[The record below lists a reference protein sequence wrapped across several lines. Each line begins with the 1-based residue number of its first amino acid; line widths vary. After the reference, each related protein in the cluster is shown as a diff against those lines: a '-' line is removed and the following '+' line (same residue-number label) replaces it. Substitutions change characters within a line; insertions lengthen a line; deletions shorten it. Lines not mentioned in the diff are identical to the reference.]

1 MCMVQCRCDYHH
13 NPHRMLQKA
22 SVRDEE
28 QDHARYDDTAILIM
42 SSLGYVY
49 RFDLPSMQSSPV
61 HPSGHT
67 HVYGAMQ
74 M

>member
-1 MCMVQCRCDYHH
+1 
-13 NPHRMLQKA
+13 MLQKA